1 MFSIGTTNFG
11 GTLSSF
17 IPKGM
22 HLFLVTSFIL
32 CLYFHNSTYFHFVAI
47 GYRMGVKFH

>member
-1 MFSIGTTNFG
+1 MFSIGIINFG

-22 HLFLVTSFIL
+22 HLSLVTSFVF
-32 CLYFHNSTYFHFVAI
+32 CLYFHNLTSFHFLVI
-47 GYRMGVKFH
+47 RYRKGVEFP